1 MTSTMPSD
9 AGGLAFGDIIL
20 VPFPFTNQA
29 ASKQRPAVVIS
40 NQRYNESKSDVIEM
54 AVTSQLL
61 GDARADD
68 VPVSAWEAAELLKP
82 SAIKPVIATL
92 EQALIIRRLGAL
104 EAADTEALRS
114 ALARIIA

>member
-1 MTSTMPSD
+1 MPSD
-9 AGGLAFGDIIL
+9 ADGLAFGDIVL

-40 NQRYNESKSDVIEM
+40 AARYNEARPDVIVM

-68 VPVSAWEAAELLKP
+68 VPVAGWAAAGLLKP

-104 EAADTEALRS
+104 DDTDRNALKAALDNL
-114 ALARIIA
+114 LA